1 MRKHYSRFGMDL
13 QMFAEGAAGGDGAG
27 SAGTAAAA
35 AGEGTTGG
43 QTGEAGVTGQDAA
56 AVSERAK
63 RRNPLA
69 DVKYGKQPEESA
81 AQAAAVQE
89 GTRPEAAQQPQA
101 QPEEESFD
109 SLIRGKYKQDF
120 DNRVQ
125 AIVQNRLKNSKNAE
139 AQLEKLQPMLEAL
152 AAKNGLRADDMDGL
166 IRKVT
171 DDDSLYEDEAMERG
185 IPVETLKQ
193 IKNLERENQ
202 RMQRQQQE
210 AQRDAQLRGHFE
222 KLVRQGEE
230 VAKIYPD
237 FNLQNELRD
246 PNFARLTSPGVG
258 VDVRTAYEVVH
269 RDRIAPALMQTAA
282 LKTAAQISASV
293 RANGARPAENGV
305 GSAAAQAAEAK
316 ADPSKWTKADREEVR
331 RRVHR
336 GEKIYL

>member
-1 MRKHYSRFGMDL
+1 MKKHYGRIGMDL
-13 QMFAEGAAGGDGAG
+13 QLFAEGAAGGAGTG

-35 AGEGTTGG
+35 AGEGAGPG
-43 QTGEAGVTGQDAA
+43 AGETGVTGQDAA
-56 AVSERAK
+56 AAGERAK

-81 AQAAAVQE
+81 ARAAAAQE
-89 GTRPEAAQQPQA
+89 EAGPEAAQEPQA
-101 QPEEESFD
+101 QQEESFD
-109 SLIRGKYKQDF
+109 SLIRGKYKNDF
-120 DNRVQ
+120 DSRVQ
-125 AIVQNRLKNSKNAE
+125 AIVQNRLKNSKEAE
-139 AQLEKLQPMLEAL
+139 AKLEKLQPMLEAL
-152 AAKNGLRADDMDGL
+152 AAKNGLRADDVDGL

-171 DDDSLYEDEAMERG
+171 DDDSLYEDEALERG

-202 RMQRQQQE
+202 RMIRQQQE
-210 AQRDAQLRGHFE
+210 AAKDAQLRGHFE

-258 VDVRTAYEVVH
+258 IDVRTAYEVVH

-305 GSAAAQAAEAK
+305 GSAAVQAAEAK